1 MTCHRSMRWLLS
13 MSVPVMLVA
22 AGCSEN
28 KIPKSYTKP
37 TPPPLVSETP
47 SFDPLKQPMS
57 QPVESKLPFIITTD
71 LTPLQQAIKSAVPEV
86 ITNAKHRTAGDGR
99 FDFVR
104 DGEPQ
109 VSIQDGLVAIRAN
122 YRGDNQTSAVTQAC
136 RPDQYRSVL
145 NGTGQLKMTQVDDLL
160 AFNFDPSQMTLD
172 TTSPIDSA
180 CNASHLPAK
189 EQLPEAFELA
199 AIQQDLAEAVS
210 PETFSIPINRL
221 WQDLNKPVSV
231 PVSALNSHLCLYGQS
246 SELSMGRPQ
255 GTMQQ
260 TTIHGIARQLP
271 TAAYESQCRTPEITP
286 AKVTSGQDQAVI
298 QTSEQRPYKVLGSIP
313 ISYAVL
319 NQELQNRLFHKSITL
334 DSAKDPAMIERI
346 NASDANGRVLIA
358 VETSGGL
365 DGTVYYWG
373 TPQFQERG
381 RIVRIPDLQMANESK
396 RALDSMQMGYWHV
409 VDRQLR
415 DRLRDAATIDLS
427 SRVDRMKTALS
438 GAHQAGDLK
447 MDMLIGREQPD
458 QVRTTK
464 DGLVASYYLEGTA
477 TASERVAVTNS
488 SPSATSST
496 ASRKD
501 RRLNR
506 QHETGGVVTPSD
518 RETISPYDRRVGV
531 PPDPSGMAPSE
542 R

>member
-28 KIPKSYTKP
+28 KIPKSYQKP

-71 LTPLQQAIKSAVPEV
+71 LTPLQQAIKTAVPEQ
-86 ITNAKHRTAGDGR
+86 ITNARHRTPGDGR

-109 VSIQDGLVAIRAN
+109 VSIQDGLVTIRAN
-122 YRGDNQTSAVTQAC
+122 YRGDSQTSAMTQAC

-145 NGTGQLKMTQVDDLL
+145 NGTGQLNMTQVDDLL
-160 AFNFDPSQMTLD
+160 AFNFDPSQVTLD
-172 TTSPIDSA
+172 ATSPIDSA
-180 CNASHLPAK
+180 CNPSSLPAK

-231 PVSALNSHLCLYGQS
+231 PVSALNTHLCLYGQS

-286 AKVTSGQDQAVI
+286 AKVTSGQDQTVI

-334 DSAKDPAMIERI
+334 DSARDPAVIERI
-346 NASDANGRVLIA
+346 NSSDANGRVLIA

-373 TPQFQERG
+373 TPQFHERG
-381 RIVRIPDLQMANESK
+381 KTVRIPDLQMANESK
-396 RALDSMQMGYWHV
+396 RALDSMQMGYWQV

-415 DRLRDAATIDLS
+415 ERLRDAATIDLTT
-427 SRVDRMKTALS
+427 RVDRMKTALS
-438 GAHQAGDLK
+438 GAHQSGDLK

-477 TASERVAVTNS
+477 TASERVALTNS
-488 SPSATSST
+488 TPSTTSST
-496 ASRKD
+496 ASRRD
-501 RRLNR
+501 RRLDR

-518 RETISPYDRRVGV
+518 REMVSPNERRGIVPADRG
-531 PPDPSGMAPSE
+531 GMAPSE

>member
-13 MSVPVMLVA
+13 MSMPVMLVA

-28 KIPKSYTKP
+28 KIPKSYQKP

-71 LTPLQQAIKSAVPEV
+71 LTPLQQAIKTAVPEH
-86 ITNAKHRTAGDGR
+86 ITNSRHRTPGDGR

-122 YRGDNQTSAVTQAC
+122 YRGDSQTSAMTQAC

-160 AFNFDPSQMTLD
+160 AFNFDPSQVTLD
-172 TTSPIDSA
+172 ATSPIDSA

-231 PVSALNSHLCLYGQS
+231 PVSALNAHLCLYGQS

-286 AKVTSGQDQAVI
+286 AKVTSGQDQTVI

-396 RALDSMQMGYWHV
+396 RALDSMQMGYWQV

-506 QHETGGVVTPSD
+506 QHETRGVVTPSD
-518 RETISPYDRRVGV
+518 RETISPYDRRMVV
-531 PPDPSGMAPSE
+531 PADRGGMEPSE